1 MFVIGVLFSVMA
13 VGSGSFNM
21 TRIKDRRRAAI
32 LVAVLSLIALLHLL
46 EHAATVARLPQVLV
60 EEIDASAA

>member
-1 MFVIGVLFSVMA
+1 
-13 VGSGSFNM
+13 M
-21 TRIKDRRRAAI
+21 TRIKDRRSAAI